1 MSLEST
7 TQKEVE
13 ELKDRWNKIDINVLW
28 REGKENKIPTN
39 KAITYAEL
47 LQQLWIVFELFD
59 EPEFEDLKQAIG
71 NAEVAA
77 FAPSPPP
84 LPAPCAL
91 SATSRELEDDEATD
105 AWDDSTLQP
114 VQRLRSTL
122 VAAAASSTGQALGL
136 TGAVPLDRVRL
147 RKYNLHTKMSTEI
160 IDVSVS
166 GEITLGD
173 LYFYR

>member
-91 SATSRELEDDEATD
+91 SAPPAPHAPPAVIRGCLLIAAYSQRRE
-105 AWDDSTLQP
+105 Q
-114 VQRLRSTL
+114 
-122 VAAAASSTGQALGL
+122 
-136 TGAVPLDRVRL
+136 
-147 RKYNLHTKMSTEI
+147 
-160 IDVSVS
+160 
-166 GEITLGD
+166 
-173 LYFYR
+173 